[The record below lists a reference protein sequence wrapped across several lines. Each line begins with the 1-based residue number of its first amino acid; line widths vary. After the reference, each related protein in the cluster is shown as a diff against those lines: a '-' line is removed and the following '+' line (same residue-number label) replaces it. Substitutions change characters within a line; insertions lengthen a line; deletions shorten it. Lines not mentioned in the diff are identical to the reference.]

1 MSLTKIIAISG
12 KPGLYE
18 ILGQTKGGFITTS
31 LVDGKKSPVK
41 NTQNV
46 SVLSDIGIYTYET
59 EVALGNVFLNI
70 HEKYEGKEAI
80 SHKASNAELTSLFS
94 EVLPEYDEE
103 RVYVSNIKKVVQW
116 YNILVHANFDFES
129 IKEDLKKLEEAQQE
143 NAAE

>member
-1 MSLTKIIAISG
+1 MSLTKVISIAG

-31 LVDGKKSPVK
+31 LLDGKKSPVK

-59 EVALGNVFLNI
+59 EIPLGQVFLSI
-70 HEKYEGKEAI
+70 HEKFEGKEAI
-80 SHKASNAELTSLFS
+80 NHKAPNNELTALFS

-116 YNILVHANFDFES
+116 YNILVNAEFDFES
-129 IKEDLKKLEEAQQE
+129 IKEDLKKMEEAAQ
-143 NAAE
+143 

>member
-1 MSLTKIIAISG
+1 MSLTKVISIAG

-59 EVALGNVFLNI
+59 EAPLGNVFLAI
-70 HEKYEGKEAI
+70 YEKYEGKEAI
-80 SHKASNAELTSLFS
+80 SHKAPNNELTALFS

-116 YNILVHANFDFES
+116 YNILINSTFDFET
-129 IKEDLKKLEEAQQE
+129 IKEDIKKLEEAQ
-143 NAAE
+143 AAQ

>member
-1 MSLTKIIAISG
+1 MSLTKVIAISG

-18 ILGQTKGGFITTS
+18 ILGKTKGGFITTS
-31 LVDGKKSPVK
+31 LLDGKKTPVR

-59 EVALGNVFLNI
+59 EAALGGVFLAI
-70 HEKYEGKEAI
+70 HERFEGKEAI
-80 SHKASNAELTSLFS
+80 SHKASNSELTNLFS

-116 YNILVHANFDFES
+116 YNILINSEFDFET
-129 IKEDLKKLEEAQQE
+129 IKEDLKKLEEAQSAQ
-143 NAAE
+143 